1 MPPWTIWFSFDRLYS
16 NKCFVVFKQ
25 VLWNSSNLNYWSY
38 HYRMVERMIEFLSSS
53 AKLPCE
59 LLRWAIWHCLHIC
72 DNVVATEMQVRINFL
87 ISMKADLRQ
96 TPISS
101 CSLSFCIVL
110 VCVGF
115 LEKQISELNSH
126 SLMNLLFL
134 PLLNY
139 FLFNCAPGHLTSQSS
154 LHRRFAWALLPLLS
168 VWVSAI
174 QATVQGLL
182 VPW

>member
-1 MPPWTIWFSFDRLYS
+1 MSYI
-16 NKCFVVFKQ
+16 VVF
-25 VLWNSSNLNYWSY
+25 LTGRRTARHLLTSS
-38 HYRMVERMIEFLSSS
+38 EFG
-53 AKLPCE
+53 
-59 LLRWAIWHCLHIC
+59 R
-72 DNVVATEMQVRINFL
+72 QRNFL

-101 CSLSFCIVL
+101 CSPSFCIVL

-168 VWVSAI
+168 VSVSAI
-174 QATVQGLL
+174 QATVQDLL